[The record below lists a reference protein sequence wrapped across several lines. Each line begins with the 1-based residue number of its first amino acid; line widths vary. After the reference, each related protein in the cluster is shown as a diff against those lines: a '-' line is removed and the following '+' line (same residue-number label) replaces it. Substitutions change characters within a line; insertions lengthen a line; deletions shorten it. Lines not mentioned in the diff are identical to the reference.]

1 MNSAERRKRY
11 ERIVEQ
17 LEELLTKCDDRT
29 AQCATTAALLHH
41 KVPGV
46 SWTGFYFIKGEELI
60 VDAYQGPVACQ
71 LLEQHTGVCWA
82 AIDNDATQIVADVHA
97 IESHIACDANSRSE
111 VVVPIHDTT
120 GKPIGVLDIDSHRPD
135 HFDEVDGA
143 GYESV
148 VKLLEK
154 TWNTFPDRA

>member
-1 MNSAERRKRY
+1 MNNAERQKRY
-11 ERIVEQ
+11 QRIVEQ

-41 KVPGV
+41 KVSGV
-46 SWTGFYFIKGEELI
+46 SWTGFYFIKNEELV

-71 LLEQHTGVCWA
+71 VLERHTGVCWA
-82 AIDNDATQIVADVHA
+82 AIDTDATQLVADVHA
-97 IESHIACDANSRSE
+97 IDSHIACDANSRSE
-111 VVVPIHDTT
+111 VVVPIRDAT

-135 HFDEVDGA
+135 HFDEVDRA

-154 TWNTFPDRA
+154 NWNTTPGRT